1 MKFWQQIR
9 TLWNRSHLKALL
21 KPERIQKES
30 LPPFDVPMTQQRIK
44 DRGAHLSKHWRLLTS
59 VTGIQ
64 YHFHFATFQE
74 AANYVSHDVGKIVEQ
89 SGYSPQ
95 VRIDGSDV
103 VLTLGLEMPQI
114 LTEGDFDFAEAL
126 DGTGEAEDETSPE
139 PPTAKT

>member
-1 MKFWQQIR
+1 MGSPPWVEP
-9 TLWNRSHLKALL
+9 WNLAAR
-21 KPERIQKES
+21 R
-30 LPPFDVPMTQQRIK
+30 
-44 DRGAHLSKHWRLLTS
+44 DRH
-59 VTGIQ
+59 Q

-74 AANYVSHDVGKIVEQ
+74 AARFVHLEVGKLVEQ

-126 DGTGEAEDETSPE
+126 DGSGEEEDDNEPE
-139 PPTAKT
+139 PPAAEA

>member
-9 TLWNRSHLKALL
+9 DLWNRSQLKAML

-30 LPPFDVPMTQQRIK
+30 LPPFDVPMTQQRIQ
-44 DRGAHLSKHWRLLTS
+44 DRGVHLSSHWKLLTS

-74 AANYVSHDVGKIVEQ
+74 AARFVHLEVGKLVEH

-103 VLTLGLEMPQI
+103 VLTLGLENPQI

-126 DGTGEAEDETSPE
+126 DGTGEEENDNEPE
-139 PPTAKT
+139 PPAAA